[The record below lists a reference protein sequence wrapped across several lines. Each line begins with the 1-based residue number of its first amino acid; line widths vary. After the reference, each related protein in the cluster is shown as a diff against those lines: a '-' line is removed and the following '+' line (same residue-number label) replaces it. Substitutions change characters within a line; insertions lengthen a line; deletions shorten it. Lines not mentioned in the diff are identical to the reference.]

1 MADSAPQFGIQEI
14 DQRLGIH
21 PLEILAVDGEIRA
34 GFALA
39 DAASPGEGAVDRM
52 LLEIFFDDFQI
63 PLVAPGETGAA
74 HADDDGVFH
83 SFSSYNSFVSLI
95 INSNHIFKNFAA
107 YLLIIV
113 LCINISK

>member
-1 MADSAPQFGIQEI
+1 MADSAPQFSIQEI

-39 DAASPGEGAVDRM
+39 DAAAPGEGAVDRM

-74 HADDDGVFH
+74 HADDDGVLH
-83 SFSSYNSFVSLI
+83 SFSSSRSAPFSSSSFSRSPSLTERMAR
-95 INSNHIFKNFAA
+95 SPPRFT
-107 YLLIIV
+107 L
-113 LCINISK
+113 